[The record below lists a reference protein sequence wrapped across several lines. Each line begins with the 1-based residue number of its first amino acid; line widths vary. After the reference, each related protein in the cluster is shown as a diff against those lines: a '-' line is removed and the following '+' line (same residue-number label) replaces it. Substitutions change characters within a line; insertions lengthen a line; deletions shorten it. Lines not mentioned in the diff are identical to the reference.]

1 MKMEKFVD
9 IILPL
14 LQKLPLPYFAAVIFI
29 VAGTLFLMSPN
40 VKEFLYGPEWEYSF
54 DKETD
59 TAVFKTDTKL
69 RSGKITVRTQLE
81 LEYRDKVFY
90 ILEIQGLYNLNQ
102 ISLNDASA
110 EGNDMDA
117 SDEIQESEFCMIV
130 ENQQRDT
137 LDNFETS
144 FRNILEEYLK
154 EEYKGDFYKERLEIN
169 EIQIAM
175 IDYQSLNMN
184 RSRPM
189 YVIISGEETS
199 TVKKSEVIMRRPDT
213 SINLDELNLLES
225 FYNNEGIMR
234 IIADCVQEIEL
245 E

>member
-1 MKMEKFVD
+1 
-9 IILPL
+9 
-14 LQKLPLPYFAAVIFI
+14 
-29 VAGTLFLMSPN
+29 
-40 VKEFLYGPEWEYSF
+40 
-54 DKETD
+54 
-59 TAVFKTDTKL
+59 
-69 RSGKITVRTQLE
+69 
-81 LEYRDKVFY
+81 
-90 ILEIQGLYNLNQ
+90 
-102 ISLNDASA
+102 
-110 EGNDMDA
+110 
-117 SDEIQESEFCMIV
+117 
-130 ENQQRDT
+130 
-137 LDNFETS
+137 
-144 FRNILEEYLK
+144 
-154 EEYKGDFYKERLEIN
+154 
-169 EIQIAM
+169 M